1 MQYFDN
7 EANDRINQMWI
18 NVRCFNLNRISA
30 KQWRTL
36 GIAAGVV
43 IIATGII
50 IIKKEN
56 EGYITA
62 SGTVCS

>member
-1 MQYFDN
+1 MDVIKRSAVMQYFDN

-36 GIAAGVV
+36 GIAAGVAAV
-43 IIATGII
+43 IIGGII
-50 IIKKEN
+50 FIKRR
-56 EGYITA
+56 
-62 SGTVCS
+62 